1 MLLKLPWIFAR
12 INIMKKSILSI
23 VALVLVLGSLSLAG
37 ARPFESNRDF
47 YIVELTDY
55 TGKTE
60 ISSML
65 ITSQHE
71 GFKTMMVVKFPDVRV
86 NAEYRTL
93 LSGFSLEMTPQEA
106 KDMSMV
112 EDVKSV
118 VKGRVFYPHM
128 FNSVVSTKADKA
140 WELKDPK
147 GKGLD
152 GSGVLVG
159 IIDTGINYDH
169 PSLGNGFANGDSKVV
184 VGYDF
189 SDLDADPMPVAGHQ
203 GWHGTHC
210 AGIVAGNGLPGIAR
224 NDRTITGM
232 APGAKLGAYK
242 VFGNVGGA
250 RTDRIMQAMERAY
263 QDGCKVVSMSLG
275 STYVWADEIYC
286 RMIDRLTDKGV
297 VFSVSAGND
306 GGGSREDLP
315 FQVGS
320 PGGADSAIC
329 VAAMDDTPK
338 PVISWASDKAIMN
351 YLGGSPTVDET
362 LSAPLA
368 DAASGY
374 ENDVKNLDL
383 TGKIALV
390 KRGDKYFSDKAI
402 QVQKKGAVACII
414 YNNEPG
420 DFGGYLVDAVD
431 IPVLGVSDTVGAQL
445 LETAKSGGTAS
456 ISEQKYLGAMADF
469 SSAGPTNDYRLKPDV
484 SAPGVNVLS
493 SVGSSAYVEMS
504 GTSMACP
511 TVSGLAAL
519 VIQAHP
525 DWTAHDVRSA
535 VINYAD
541 PQADLKGNPWSIHS
555 QGTGRINS
563 VSSINAPA
571 LFKPTSLNFGKV
583 TGSTEF
589 KLIIK
594 NPTSKTVKFNVSVYS
609 EDGIV
614 TGDVK
619 PVEIAAKK
627 SVEYKGTLKVSSQE
641 GLVHVGYVVFD
652 NGDTKA
658 RIGFL
663 LLTNDPPTPPTIDK
677 QMVMTPVFSPNG
689 DKKLDRFI
697 AQFSVNKML
706 DGFEWDLL
714 DEDDNLVSVLD
725 YSYGLQGGGFWFLTW
740 SGIVEN
746 VPLEGGKYK
755 MAVYTLD
762 RNKDPRI
769 QANWEKWGPIEFF
782 VVDEQPEITIEKTP
796 EVVFNTNEI
805 TLKGSISDWIAD
817 ADYLGAKGFV
827 SVDTIVNGN
836 KSKLILDPSGNF
848 ETVVPLVPGKNQ
860 IQVGATNAG
869 MIRAEKDIKVN
880 CLKRISLSDGSGKVT
895 LNDSI
900 IDVGDVKVSNNKVL
914 VAMDKLSLLCP
925 DLSLNQNG
933 QNITIIVDDKV
944 AKMRIG
950 QPFILNG
957 NSSVFCE
964 APVSDKGT
972 TYIPVMA
979 LFEALGGQFT
989 DGTFWFVWRGN

>member
-1 MLLKLPWIFAR
+1 
-12 INIMKKSILSI
+12 MKKSILSI

-37 ARPFESNRDF
+37 AKPFESSRDF

-55 TGKTE
+55 TGNTE

-65 ITSQHE
+65 ISTQHE
-71 GFKTMMVVKFPDVRV
+71 GFKTMMFRKFPDVQV

-112 EDVKSV
+112 DDVKSV

-140 WELKDPK
+140 WEMKDPK

-169 PSLGNGFANGDSKVV
+169 PSLGNGFANEDSKVV

-189 SDLDADPMPVAGHQ
+189 SDLDADPMPVSGHQ

-286 RMIDRLTDKGV
+286 RMIDKLTDKGV

-306 GGGSREDLP
+306 GGGSRDDLP

-374 ENDVKNLDL
+374 EDDVKNLDL

-431 IPVLGVSDTVGAQL
+431 IPVFGVSDTVGAQL
-445 LETAKSGGTAS
+445 LETAKTGGTAS

-525 DWTAHDVRSA
+525 DWTAHDVRSS

-555 QGTGRINS
+555 QGTGRINC

-589 KLIIK
+589 KLTIK

-619 PVEIAAKK
+619 PVEVAAKK

-652 NGDTKA
+652 NGETKA

-663 LLTNDPPTPPTIDK
+663 LLTKDPPTPPAIDK

-782 VVDEQPEITIEKTP
+782 VVDEKPEITMEKIP
-796 EVVFNTNEI
+796 EVVFNTEEI

-817 ADYLGAKGFV
+817 ADYLGVKGFV

-869 MIRAEKDIKVN
+869 MIRAEKDIKIN
-880 CLKRISLSDGSGKVT
+880 CLKRISLSDGSGKVA

-900 IDVGDVKVSNNKVL
+900 IDVGDVKVSNNRVL

-933 QNITIIVDDKV
+933 QNITIIVDENV

-950 QPFILNG
+950 QPFILADAG
-957 NSSVFCE
+957 MSVFCE
-964 APVSDKGT
+964 APVSDKGV
-972 TYIPVMA
+972 TYVPVMA
-979 LFEALGGQFT
+979 LFEALGGQYK
-989 DGTFWFVWRGN
+989 DDSFWFVWRGN